1 MCSCH
6 AIEWHLLF
14 NHETAP
20 EHSVLLKATK
30 PKQQYRHKKTNSF
43 ACFFS
48 INCIQG
54 EMQVKDGRNID
65 QMRALDGQNYKYSA
79 EPCPIRKFSLEVVTV
94 QVKPLGVNL
103 FEPTVFVQAMPPALH
118 LESGNKF
125 NQASA
130 VISAPELS
138 GLYRQTQPL
147 LLRIKT
153 HTGRAGFGVPT
164 GQKIRF
170 VTFDEGAV
178 ARSH

>member
-20 EHSVLLKATK
+20 EHSVLLKARK

-48 INCIQG
+48 INRMRG
-54 EMQVKDGRNID
+54 KLQVKDGRNFD
-65 QMRALDGQNYKYSA
+65 QNRALDGQNTQYSA
-79 EPCPIRKFSLEVVTV
+79 RRCRTRKFLLKVVTV
-94 QVKPLGVNL
+94 QVEPLVVDF

-118 LESGNKF
+118 LDSGNKF

-130 VISAPELS
+130 VISTPELS

-147 LLRIKT
+147 LLRVKT
-153 HTGRAGFGVPT
+153 HTGRAGFRVPT
-164 GQKIRF
+164 GQQVLF

-178 ARSH
+178 ARAH